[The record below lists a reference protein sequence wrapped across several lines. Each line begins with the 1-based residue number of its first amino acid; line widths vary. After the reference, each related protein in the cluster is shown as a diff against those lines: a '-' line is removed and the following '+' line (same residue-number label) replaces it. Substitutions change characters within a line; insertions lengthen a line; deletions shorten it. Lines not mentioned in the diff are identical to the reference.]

1 MKKRNRGYKVKVFT
15 SDGEHK
21 EQFNNMED
29 ALYHV
34 DVLIELGYDKS
45 DITIEDNRQVIVY

>member
-1 MKKRNRGYKVKVFT
+1 MYYIRVIKRTTKEEMKHEK
-15 SDGEHK
+15 
-21 EQFNNMED
+21 NMED